1 MISVNSESF
10 GILQKLND
18 NNKLFMPRP
27 SYFFNPDVG
36 SKYIW
41 LNIYIWTTYRERS

>member
-18 NNKLFMPRP
+18 NNNLFMPRP
-27 SYFFNPDVG
+27 SFFLIRMLAVSLYN
-36 SKYIW
+36 
-41 LNIYIWTTYRERS
+41 